1 MNILLVD
8 DDRFVLAA
16 LNQNMDWD
24 ALGLKEIYT
33 ASNISQAKEVI
44 REKAVQILITD
55 IDMPQ
60 GSGIDLLTW
69 IREENYDIQT
79 IFLTNYAD
87 FGFAQKAIELQSLEY
102 YLKPI
107 EFDKLALIVKKAV
120 KKTESLRQ
128 AQKAVSIST
137 MWEDIKTNISEH
149 FWSAYLKREGAYTV
163 EELKF
168 QLDKNH
174 LTLNKTDKFITVLFD
189 LFSLVLSD
197 GNELICC
204 YRDEKKLSTGFDS
217 TFRDIF
223 QKVLSPNDILLEL
236 NPVSGTFIAI
246 INCSNF
252 NQEEFLSKLPDYCEK
267 LIYLTNKRYKAS
279 LSCYIGQP
287 ATFDTFHQNLELL
300 QSMKEN
306 TIDCRDN
313 VFLLSSY
320 VPAAAEYLVP
330 NLKLLD
336 EYLKLEKR
344 ALFTGYCEDYLFT
357 LSRSHKLD
365 YTVLASFQI
374 DIIQLIYSFLKEKGI
389 LAHKLIQGKTNDIL
403 LELSLKSVENMIMY
417 ISYLVNT
424 ALDYAAF
431 SASQKSVA
439 SIICDYINMH
449 FTEDINRN
457 SLAEIV
463 YLDPDYTAR
472 LFKKEAGLS
481 LVNYIIRKRV
491 AMAKDL
497 LVNTDL
503 SVNLISDKVGYGN
516 YSYFTKLFKKET
528 GFTPLDYRRMNA
540 KKESGFTDSGADALF
555 R

>member
-33 ASNISQAKEVI
+33 ASNISQAKDVI

-87 FGFAQKAIELQSLEY
+87 FGFAQKAVELQSLEY

-120 KKTESLRQ
+120 KKAESVRQ
-128 AQKAVSIST
+128 TQKAVSIST

-149 FWSAYLKREGAYTV
+149 FWSAYLKREGAYTE
-163 EELKF
+163 EELKY

-197 GNELICC
+197 SNDLICC
-204 YRDEKKLSTGFDS
+204 YRDEKKLSSGFDG
-217 TFRDIF
+217 TFHEVF
-223 QKVLSPNDILLEL
+223 AKVLSPYDILLEL

-246 INCSNF
+246 INCSNSR
-252 NQEEFLSKLPDYCEK
+252 QEELLSKLSDYCEK
-267 LIYLTNKRYKAS
+267 LIYLTNKRYNAS
-279 LSCYIGQP
+279 LSCYIGLP
-287 ATFDTFHQNLELL
+287 ATFDTFHRNLKHL
-300 QSMKEN
+300 QSMNEN
-306 TIDCRDN
+306 TIDCRDK

-320 VPAAAEYLVP
+320 VPAAAEYQVP
-330 NLKLLD
+330 SLKLLD
-336 EYLKLEKR
+336 EYLQLEKR
-344 ALFTGYCEDYLFT
+344 SLFTGYCEDYLSS
-357 LSRSHKLD
+357 LSQAHKLD

-424 ALDYAAF
+424 SLDYAAF

-528 GFTPLDYRRMNA
+528 GCTPLDYRRMNI
-540 KKESGFTDSGADALF
+540 KKSLA
-555 R
+555 

>member
-24 ALGLKEIYT
+24 ALGLKEVYT
-33 ASNISQAKEVI
+33 VSNISQAKEI
-44 REKAVQILITD
+44 IKEKPVQILITD

-60 GSGIDLLTW
+60 GTGIDLLTW

-87 FGFAQKAIELQSLEY
+87 FRFAQKAVELQSLEY

-120 KKTESLRQ
+120 KKVESVWQ
-128 AQKAVSIST
+128 TKKAVSIST
-137 MWEDIKTNISEH
+137 MWEDIKVNISEH
-149 FWSAYLKREGAYTV
+149 FWSAYLKREGAYTE
-163 EELKF
+163 EELKY

-174 LTLNKTDKFITVLFD
+174 LTFQKTDEFVTILFD
-189 LFSLVLSD
+189 LFSLTLSGSND
-197 GNELICC
+197 IICC
-204 YRDEKKLSTGFDS
+204 YRDEKKLNTGFDS
-217 TFRDIF
+217 TFHEVF
-223 QKVLSPNDILLEL
+223 AGVLSPYDILLEL
-236 NPVSGTFIAI
+236 NPVNGSFIAI
-246 INCSNF
+246 ISCGNSP
-252 NQEEFLSKLPDYCEK
+252 EEELLPLLSDYCKK
-267 LIYLTNKRYKAS
+267 LIFLVNKKYNAS
-279 LSCYIGQP
+279 LSCYIGLP
-287 ATFDTFHQNLELL
+287 ATFDTFHRDLL
-300 QSMKEN
+300 KLRSMNEN
-306 TIDCRDN
+306 TIDCRDR

-320 VPAAAEYLVP
+320 VPVSADYLVP

-344 ALFTGYCEDYLFT
+344 SLFTEYCEDYLFS
-357 LSRSHKLD
+357 LAQAHKLN

-403 LELSLKSVENMIMY
+403 LELSAKSIENMVMY
-417 ISYLVNT
+417 ISYLVGT
-424 ALDYAAF
+424 SLDYAAF

-439 SIICDYINMH
+439 TIICDFIGMH

-472 LFKKEAGLS
+472 LFKKETGIS
-481 LVNYIIRKRV
+481 LVNYIIGKRI

-497 LVNTDL
+497 LANTEL

-528 GFTPLDYRRMNA
+528 GFTPVDYRKLNRVS
-540 KKESGFTDSGADALF
+540 E
-555 R
+555 

>member
-33 ASNISQAKEVI
+33 ASNISQAKDVI
-44 REKAVQILITD
+44 REKTVQILITD

-87 FGFAQKAIELQSLEY
+87 FGFAQKAVELQSLEY

-120 KKTESLRQ
+120 KKVESVRQ
-128 AQKAVSIST
+128 TQKAVSIST

-149 FWSAYLKREGAYTV
+149 FWSAYLKREGAYTE
-163 EELKF
+163 EELKY

-189 LFSLVLSD
+189 LFSLILTDS
-197 GNELICC
+197 NEINCC
-204 YRDEKKLSTGFDS
+204 YRDEKKLSSGFDGS
-217 TFRDIF
+217 FHEVF
-223 QKVLSPNDILLEL
+223 AKFLSPYDILLEL
-236 NPVSGTFIAI
+236 NPVNGTFIAI
-246 INCSNF
+246 INCSNSV
-252 NQEEFLSKLPDYCEK
+252 QEELLFRLPDYCEK
-267 LIYLTNKRYKAS
+267 LIYLTNKRYNAS
-279 LSCYIGQP
+279 LSCYIGLP
-287 ATFDTFHQNLELL
+287 ATFDTFHRNLKLL
-300 QSMKEN
+300 QSMNEN
-306 TIDCRDN
+306 TIDCRDK

-320 VPAAAEYLVP
+320 VPAMAEYQVP
-330 NLKLLD
+330 SLKLLD

-344 ALFTGYCEDYLFT
+344 SLFTGYCEDYLIG
-357 LSRSHKLD
+357 LSKANKLD
-365 YTVLASFQI
+365 YTILASFQI

-424 ALDYAAF
+424 SLDYAAF

-439 SIICDYINMH
+439 SIICDYINIH

-472 LFKKEAGLS
+472 LFKKEVGLS
-481 LVNYIIRKRV
+481 LVNYIIGKRI

-497 LVNTDL
+497 LINTDL
-503 SVNLISDKVGYGN
+503 SVNLISDKAGYGN

-528 GFTPLDYRRMNA
+528 GCTPLDYRRMNL
-540 KKESGFTDSGADALF
+540 KKESG
-555 R
+555 